1 MTTHAPLVDSPTT
14 GHRDPAL
21 VTGLDVR
28 AANGSG
34 TEAFW
39 QSLLEGRSGIGRI
52 TRFDASGYP
61 SRLAGEIDGFDP
73 AATLPGRLL
82 PQTDRVTQLALTS
95 AAEVLRDAGLDPATL
110 PEYGIGVVTANSAG
124 GFEFGQREL
133 ESLWAKGPRHVS
145 AYQSFAWF
153 YAVNTGQI
161 SIRHGLR
168 GPSGVLVSG
177 QAGGLDAVGH
187 ARRMLRKGT
196 LAVLTGA
203 MESALCPWG
212 HVAELTGNRL
222 STADRPED
230 ACLPF
235 GERAAGQVAAEGGA
249 LLVLESAASAGARGS
264 AHDYGEVAGYA
275 ACFDPPPGSGRP
287 GGLVRAARAALA
299 DAGTEP
305 SAIGAVFAEGA
316 AVPELDAREAAAITE
331 IFGPHEVPVTAITS
345 LTGRPGAG
353 ASALDLAAA
362 LLAVRDGLIPPT
374 ADVGQVSASHRI
386 DLVTGRPRPLVGDAA
401 LVLARGLGG
410 FNSAVVVRRADRPRQ
425 SFHPSTEP
433 TGR

>member
-1 MTTHAPLVDSPTT
+1 MTTHALPAGSSALPADGRQDT
-14 GHRDPAL
+14 AL

-39 QSLLEGRSGIGRI
+39 QSLLQGRSGIGPI

-61 SRLAGEIDGFDP
+61 SRLAGEIDAFDP
-73 AATLPGRLL
+73 AAAVPGRLL

-95 AAEVLRDAGLDPATL
+95 AAETLRDAALDPAEL
-110 PEYGIGVVTANSAG
+110 PDYGVGVVTANSAG
-124 GFEFGQREL
+124 GFAFGQREL

-161 SIRHGLR
+161 SIRHRLN
-168 GPSGVLVSG
+168 GPSGVVVTG
-177 QAGGLDAVGH
+177 QTGGLDAVGH

-196 LAVLTGA
+196 PAVLTGA

-212 HVAELTGNRL
+212 HVAEMTGNRL
-222 STADRPED
+222 SNTDRAED

-235 GERAAGQVAAEGGA
+235 GEHAAGHVAAEGGA
-249 LLVLESAASAGARGS
+249 LLVLEGAASAGARGVTR
-264 AHDYGEVAGYA
+264 AYGELAGYA
-275 ACFDPPPGSGRP
+275 ACFDPPPGSGGP
-287 GGLVRAARAALA
+287 SGLVRAARAALA
-299 DAGTEP
+299 DADIEP

-316 AVPELDAREAAAITE
+316 AVPELDTQEAAAITE
-331 IFGPHEVPVTAITS
+331 VFGPHAVPVTAITS

-362 LLAVRDGLIPPT
+362 LLTVRDGVIPPT
-374 ADVGQVSASHRI
+374 AEVGRVPDSYRI
-386 DLVTGRPRPLVGDAA
+386 DLVTGRPRPLAGDAA
-401 LVLARGLGG
+401 LVLARGYGG
-410 FNSAVVVRRADRPRQ
+410 FNSAVLVRRTDQP
-425 SFHPSTEP
+425 
-433 TGR
+433 

>member
-1 MTTHAPLVDSPTT
+1 MTVHARPAGSAAPDSA
-14 GHRDPAL
+14 GIRRDTAL

-39 QSLLEGRSGIGRI
+39 QSLLEGRGGIGPI

-61 SRLAGEIDGFDP
+61 SRLGGEVADDP
-73 AATLPGRLL
+73 AAALPGRLL
-82 PQTDRVTQLALTS
+82 PQTDRVTRLALAS
-95 AAEVLRDAGLDPATL
+95 AAQVLRDSGLDPAEAT
-110 PEYGIGVVTANSAG
+110 EYGVGVVTANSAG

-133 ESLWAKGPRHVS
+133 ENLWAKGPRYVS

-196 LAVLTGA
+196 PAVLTGA

-212 HVAELTGNRL
+212 HVAELTGARL
-222 STADRPED
+222 STADNAED

-235 GERAAGQVAAEGGA
+235 GERAAGHVVAEGGA
-249 LLVLESAASAGARGS
+249 LLMLESATAADARGGTRP
-264 AHDYGEVAGYA
+264 YGEVAGYA

-287 GGLVRAARAALA
+287 GGPARA
-299 DAGTEP
+299 
-305 SAIGAVFAEGA
+305 
-316 AVPELDAREAAAITE
+316 
-331 IFGPHEVPVTAITS
+331 
-345 LTGRPGAG
+345 
-353 ASALDLAAA
+353 
-362 LLAVRDGLIPPT
+362 
-374 ADVGQVSASHRI
+374 
-386 DLVTGRPRPLVGDAA
+386 
-401 LVLARGLGG
+401 
-410 FNSAVVVRRADRPRQ
+410 
-425 SFHPSTEP
+425 
-433 TGR
+433 

>member
-1 MTTHAPLVDSPTT
+1 MTTHAPLTDSPAGPTD
-14 GHRDPAL
+14 GRRDTAL

-39 QSLLEGRSGIGRI
+39 QSALEGRSGIGPI

-61 SRLAGEIDGFDP
+61 SRLAGEIDAFDP
-73 AATLPGRLL
+73 VASLPSRLL
-82 PQTDRVTQLALTS
+82 PQTDRVTQLALAS
-95 AAEVLRDAGLDPATL
+95 ATEVLQDAGLDPAVL
-110 PEYGIGVVTANSAG
+110 PEYGVGVVTANSAG

-133 ESLWAKGPRHVS
+133 ESLWSKGPRYVS

-168 GPSGVLVSG
+168 GPSGVLVTG
-177 QAGGLDAVGH
+177 QTGGLDAVGH

-196 LAVLTGA
+196 PAVLTGA

-212 HVAELTGNRL
+212 HVAELTGSRL
-222 STADRPED
+222 SAADRPED
-230 ACLPF
+230 ACLSF
-235 GERAAGQVAAEGGA
+235 GERATGQVAAEGGA
-249 LLVLESAASAGARGS
+249 LLILESAASASDRGRTRN
-264 AHDYGEVAGYA
+264 YGELAGYA
-275 ACFDPPPGSGRP
+275 ACFDPPPGSRHR
-287 GGLVRAARAALA
+287 GGLVRAARAALM
-299 DAGTEP
+299 DAGIEP
-305 SAIGAVFAEGA
+305 AAIGAVFAEGA
-316 AVPELDAREAAAITE
+316 ALPELDAQEAAAITE
-331 IFGPHEVPVTAITS
+331 IFGAHAVPVTAITS

-374 ADVGQVSASHRI
+374 ADVGRIPASYRI
-386 DLVTGRPRPLVGDAA
+386 DLVTGRPRPLASTAA
-401 LVLARGLGG
+401 LVLARGHGG
-410 FNSAVVVRRADRPRQ
+410 FNSAVVVRRAKP
-425 SFHPSTEP
+425 
-433 TGR
+433 